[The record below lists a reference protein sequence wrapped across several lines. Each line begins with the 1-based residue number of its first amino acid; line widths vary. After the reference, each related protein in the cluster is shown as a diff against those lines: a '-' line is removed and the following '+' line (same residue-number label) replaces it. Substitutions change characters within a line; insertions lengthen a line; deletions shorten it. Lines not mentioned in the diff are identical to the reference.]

1 MTPCRSLLAIVLSA
15 WLAVPGWSNQ
25 AVILQIRILEGE
37 GAVVRAGS
45 RASRPVTVQVTD
57 ETGKPVEAVAVSFR
71 LADDGPTGIF
81 PSGLKSELILTD
93 AQGRASARDIR
104 WNSTSGPGQIRIVAS
119 KGQARAGTLA
129 SVYISSTAASGG
141 GAKRRWILLGVSAGA
156 AAGGL
161 AYGLSR
167 GGGRSPAGQ
176 APVIGVPVITVGAPQ

>member
-1 MTPCRSLLAIVLSA
+1 MTPCRPLLAIVLTV
-15 WLAVPGWSNQ
+15 WLAAPGWSNQ
-25 AVILQIRILEGE
+25 AVILQIRLVEGE

-45 RASRPVTVQVTD
+45 RAARPVTVQVTD

-71 LADDGPTGIF
+71 LPDDGPAGVF

-104 WNSTSGPGQIRIVAS
+104 WNRTAGPAQIRIVAS
-119 KGQARAGTLA
+119 KGPARAGTLA
-129 SVYISSTAASGG
+129 SVYVSDTASGG
-141 GAKRRWILLGVSAGA
+141 GAKWKWIVLGASAGA

-167 GGGRSPAGQ
+167 GSGRTSGSAQ
-176 APVIGVPVITVGAPQ
+176 APTIGVPVITVGAPQ

>member
-1 MTPCRSLLAIVLSA
+1 MRPCRPLLAIVLSA
-15 WLAVPGWSNQ
+15 WLAAPGWSNQ
-25 AVILQIRILEGE
+25 AVILQIRIVEGE
-37 GAVVRAGS
+37 GAVVRAGA

-57 ETGKPVEAVAVSFR
+57 ETGKPVESVAVSFR
-71 LADDGPTGIF
+71 LSDNGPSGVF

-93 AQGRASARDIR
+93 AEGRASARGIR
-104 WNSTSGPGQIRIVAS
+104 WNRAGGPGQIQIIAS

-129 SVYISSTAASGG
+129 SVYVSDTASRGG
-141 GAKRRWILLGVSAGA
+141 SKWKWVVLGVAAGA

-167 GGGRSPAGQ
+167 GGGPSSSGQ